1 MNVRGWSTILYTP
14 RILKNYTTNIYSAKK
29 KKKQKK
35 QKDSTNRKQEREYFT
50 SNSAIQK

>member
-14 RILKNYTTNIYSAKK
+14 RILKNYTTNMYSAK